1 MCFTITFKFL
11 HVFIHTSFEEK
22 NIHFFLVLID
32 NLHQILF
39 SDDPNGIQLNIPNGV
54 DNDISHAKKVL
65 TPEMVNLGIKVQYKY
80 IFAKTV
86 LICLCFCPD

>member
-1 MCFTITFKFL
+1 ML
-11 HVFIHTSFEEK
+11 QDVF
-22 NIHFFLVLID
+22 D

-65 TPEMVNLGIKVQYKY
+65 TPEMVNLGIKVQCKY
-80 IFAKTV
+80 IFLQRV
-86 LICLCFCPD
+86 LYFCPYTQGDELCSEGSPSHPCGGT

>member
-1 MCFTITFKFL
+1 MVQD
-11 HVFIHTSFEEK
+11 VF
-22 NIHFFLVLID
+22 D

-80 IFAKTV
+80 IFVKTV
-86 LICLCFCPD
+86 LFFCVFVPSH

>member
-1 MCFTITFKFL
+1 ML
-11 HVFIHTSFEEK
+11 QDVF
-22 NIHFFLVLID
+22 D
-32 NLHQILF
+32 NLHQVLF

-80 IFAKTV
+80 IFVKTV
-86 LICLCFCPD
+86 LYFCPYTQGDELCSEGSPGHPCSGT